1 MYNKNDEWK
10 FQKFLLMLSKN
21 TQCLMLYLI
30 NGMEIVSSTLI
41 TFLFL
46 VPNSRFTPDI
56 LDTRKEQCFVLRVE
70 IH

>member
-1 MYNKNDEWK
+1 MV
-10 FQKFLLMLSKN
+10 
-21 TQCLMLYLI
+21 YLII
-30 NGMEIVSSTLI
+30 NGMEIIFSTLI

-46 VPNSRFTPDI
+46 VPNSQFTPDI